1 MLVIVGEA
9 GVDEAGCGSLMGDLV
24 AAAVILPYG
33 YDTTGLTDSKKI
45 SEKKRTVLGD
55 QIRRE
60 ATVGIGK
67 ITNREIDA
75 NSFAWARRAVFQRA
89 LDNLSTPPSTI
100 VVDGTGFFDG
110 YADIPFVLEPRAD
123 AKYASVAAASIV
135 AKTERDKDVLQL
147 CDANPVWAEA
157 FGWRQNKGYPSKMH
171 MNALQSLGPTSYHRL
186 CFAPCKRNS
195 SSASPCS

>member
-1 MLVIVGEA
+1 MLVIAGEA

-24 AAAVILPYG
+24 AAAVVLPEG

-45 SEKKRTVLGD
+45 AEKKRTILGER
-55 QIRRE
+55 IRRE
-60 ATVGIGK
+60 AIVGIGK
-67 ITNREIDA
+67 VTNREIDA

-89 LDNLSTPPSTI
+89 LDDLSARPSTI

-110 YADIPFVLEPRAD
+110 YADIPFRLEPRAD

-135 AKTERDKDVLQL
+135 AKTERDADVLQL
-147 CDANPVWAEA
+147 CDANPAWADA

-171 MNALQSLGPTSYHRL
+171 MNALQSLGPTPYHRL
-186 CFAPCKRNS
+186 CFAPCTRS
-195 SSASPCS
+195 SSTSPCS